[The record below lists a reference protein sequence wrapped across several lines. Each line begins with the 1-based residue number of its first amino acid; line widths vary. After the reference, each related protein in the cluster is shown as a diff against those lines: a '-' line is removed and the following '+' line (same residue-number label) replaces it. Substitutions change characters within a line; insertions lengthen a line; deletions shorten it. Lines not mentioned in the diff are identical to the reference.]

1 MTRVKVIPHGDK
13 WRVVTEAMENPIGPR
28 LWGAEPPNG
37 LPPADDVF
45 DDKQNALDAAR
56 LWNAYSAWA
65 EDRSGKRKKCSK
77 QKRTA

>member
-37 LPPADDVF
+37 LPPADDIF

-77 QKRTA
+77 LKRTA

>member
-1 MTRVKVIPHGDK
+1 MTPVKVIPHGDK
-13 WRVVTEAMENPIGPR
+13 WRVVTASMENPVGPR

-37 LPPADDVF
+37 LPPADDIF

-65 EDRSGKRKKCSK
+65 EDRSGKRKKWSK
-77 QKRTA
+77 LKRTA

>member
-1 MTRVKVIPHGDK
+1 MTPVKVIPHGDK
-13 WRVVTEAMENPIGPR
+13 WRVVTASMENPVGPR

-37 LPPADDVF
+37 LPPADDIF

-65 EDRSGKRKKCSK
+65 EDRSGKRKKWSK
-77 QKRTA
+77 LKRTN

>member
-1 MTRVKVIPHGDK
+1 MTPVKVIPHGDK
-13 WRVVTEAMENPIGPR
+13 WRVVTEAMENPVGPR

-37 LPPADDVF
+37 LPPVDDVF

-77 QKRTA
+77 LKRTA

>member
-1 MTRVKVIPHGDK
+1 MTPVKVIPHGDK
-13 WRVVTEAMENPIGPR
+13 WRVVTEAMENPVGPR

-56 LWNAYSAWA
+56 LWNAYSAWT
-65 EDRSGKRKKCSK
+65 EDRSGKRKKWSK
-77 QKRTA
+77 LKRTA

>member
-1 MTRVKVIPHGDK
+1 MTPVKVIQHGDK
-13 WRVVTEAMENPIGPR
+13 WRVVTEAMENPVGPR

-56 LWNAYSAWA
+56 LWNAYSAWT
-65 EDRSGKRKKCSK
+65 EDRSGKRKKWSK
-77 QKRTA
+77 LKRTA

>member
-1 MTRVKVIPHGDK
+1 MTSVKVIPHGDK
-13 WRVVTEAMENPIGPR
+13 WRVVTESMENPVGPR

-37 LPPADDVF
+37 LPTADDVF

-65 EDRSGKRKKCSK
+65 EDRSGKRKKWSK
-77 QKRTA
+77 LKRTA

>member
-1 MTRVKVIPHGDK
+1 MTPVKVIPHGDK
-13 WRVVTEAMENPIGPR
+13 WRVVTASMENPIGPR

-37 LPPADDVF
+37 LPPADDIF

-65 EDRSGKRKKCSK
+65 EDRSGKRKKWSK
-77 QKRTA
+77 LKRTN

>member
-1 MTRVKVIPHGDK
+1 MIHVKVVQHQNK

-45 DDKQNALDAAR
+45 ENKQDAMDAAR
-56 LWNAYSAWA
+56 MWNAYADWA
-65 EDRSGKRKKCSK
+65 QDRSGKKKKWSRL
-77 QKRTA
+77 KRTA

>member
-1 MTRVKVIPHGDK
+1 MIPVKVIPHGDK
-13 WRVVTEAMENPIGPR
+13 WRVVTESMENPIGPR

-45 DDKQNALDAAR
+45 TEKQDALDAAR

-65 EDRSGKRKKCSK
+65 EDRSGKKRKWSK

>member
-1 MTRVKVIPHGDK
+1 MTPVKVIPHGDK
-13 WRVVTEAMENPIGPR
+13 WRVVTESMENPVGPR
-28 LWGAEPPNG
+28 LWGADPPNG
-37 LPPADDVF
+37 LPPADDIF

-77 QKRTA
+77 LKRTA

>member
-1 MTRVKVIPHGDK
+1 MTPVKVIPHGDK
-13 WRVVTEAMENPIGPR
+13 WRVVTESMENPVGPR

-77 QKRTA
+77 LKRTA

>member
-1 MTRVKVIPHGDK
+1 MIPVKVIPHGDK
-13 WRVVTEAMENPIGPR
+13 WRVVTESMENRIGPR

-37 LPPADDVF
+37 LPPSDDVF

-56 LWNAYSAWA
+56 MWNAYADWA
-65 EDRSGKRKKCSK
+65 QERSGKKRKWSK

>member
-1 MTRVKVIPHGDK
+1 MTPVKVIPHGDK
-13 WRVVTEAMENPIGPR
+13 WRVVTEAMENPVGPR

-77 QKRTA
+77 LKRTA

>member
-1 MTRVKVIPHGDK
+1 MTPVKVIPHGDK

-56 LWNAYSAWA
+56 LWNSYSAWA
-65 EDRSGKRKKCSK
+65 EDRSGKRKKWSK
-77 QKRTA
+77 LKRTA